1 MEDKIIE
8 DFLKEYAEEA
18 LLTHTGKML
27 VKEAMRAYANQR
39 VRKVAEIAYC
49 VGYIHGAGENGS
61 MIDAMADGKLTNNYN
76 KFINSDFY
84 IQSLTI

>member
-39 VRKVAEIAYC
+39 VRKAAKKAYC

-61 MIDAMADGKLTNNYN
+61 IIDAMADGKLTDNYN
-76 KFINSDFY
+76 TFVNSEVY
-84 IQSLTI
+84 AQSLTT